1 MWPLLVV
8 KYHLTSPYWRLD
20 VAWSRLR
27 IINQNTLIQQSPNN
41 HYTWF
46 HSSDGVYSHTYIF
59 YKIWN
64 LVNMTFRMTA
74 KKYILIL
81 HTWLDLW
88 KRHTSNSET
97 LKRHHER
104 EKLWNKFSRA
114 RIKFSQKVLQGIN
127 FQGINFQGKF
137 GEQIS
142 SDHSYKPVLQCVTN
156 RLLFMGIL

>member
-8 KYHLTSPYWRLD
+8 KYHLTSLHWQFD

-27 IINQNTLIQQSPNN
+27 IINQNTLIKQSPNN

-59 YKIWN
+59 CKIWN
-64 LVNMTFRMTA
+64 LVNMTFRVTA
-74 KKYILIL
+74 KRYILIL
-81 HTWLDLW
+81 HMARFV
-88 KRHTSNSET
+88 KRTHIQFCNFEGASWE
-97 LKRHHER
+97 E
-104 EKLWNKFSRA
+104 ELWNKFSRA
-114 RIKFSQKVLQGIN
+114 WTKFSQKVL
-127 FQGINFQGKF
+127 QGINFQGKF

-142 SDHSYKPVLQCVTN
+142 SNHCYKTVLQCVTN